1 MLEGSKAKPKV
12 VIDTNVYVSGLN
24 FKGKPR
30 YILDMIWREDIEV
43 YISPFIIMELEN
55 TLEKDFGW
63 NKEAI
68 KDTIER
74 IKLKTNQIQPNIRI
88 SIIKEK
94 DADNRILECAI
105 EGKTQYIVSGDKRHL
120 LSLREHQGV
129 KIISPSDFLE
139 LFEEFQ
145 NKE

>member
-1 MLEGSKAKPKV
+1 MPEGSKVKPKV

-30 YILDMIWREDIEV
+30 YILDMIWRGDIEV
-43 YISPFIIMELEN
+43 YISPFIIMELED

-120 LSLREHQGV
+120 LPLKEHQGI

>member
-1 MLEGSKAKPKV
+1 MPEGSKTKLKI

-24 FKGKPR
+24 FNGKPR
-30 YILDMIWREDIEV
+30 NVLNMIWRKEIEV
-43 YISPFIIMELEN
+43 YISPFIIVELEN
-55 TLEKDFGW
+55 TLEKDFDW
-63 NKEAI
+63 DKEAI
-68 KDTIER
+68 NDTIER
-74 IKLKTNQIQPNIRI
+74 IKLNTISVQPNIRI

-105 EGKTQYIVSGDKRHL
+105 EGKVQYIVSGDKKHL
-120 LSLREHQGV
+120 LSLREHQGI
-129 KIISPSDFLE
+129 KIISPADFLG